1 MILKRGVLLEEKME
15 QPCADSGYVP
25 TRQVLD
31 LNVEI
36 KRVNRLR
43 LRGSLVTGLA
53 LVFVFLFSGWEA
65 SSLVRLG
72 ELCGSLLIIL
82 ALGIRLWA
90 LGSIDGNKK
99 RVLVTWGP
107 YRYVRHPLYS
117 GSVLFALGI
126 CLVLGSLTAIL
137 LLCLFLAWFYL
148 PALRTEERF
157 LAARFG
163 AEWDVYRGQTGMVM
177 PRLGTRVPKVEKS
190 FHLRRP
196 LREIGTLLL
205 LPVIAFG
212 VAALIHYLDRRYNLP
227 DWFF

>member
-1 MILKRGVLLEEKME
+1 MEEIEQWPAGSLDVL
-15 QPCADSGYVP
+15 PP
-25 TRQVLD
+25 QVLE

-36 KRVNRLR
+36 KRVNRHR
-43 LRGSLVTGLA
+43 LRGSLVAGLTF
-53 LVFVFLFSGWEA
+53 LLVFLFTDRNA
-65 SSLVRLG
+65 SSSVQLVELLG
-72 ELCGSLLIIL
+72 SFLIVV

-117 GSVLFALGI
+117 SSVLFALGI
-126 CLVLGSLTAIL
+126 CLIAGSLTAVL
-137 LLCLFLAWFYL
+137 LLCLFLIWFYL
-148 PALRTEERF
+148 PSLRTEEQF

-163 AEWDVYRGQTGMVM
+163 SEWDVYRQQTGMLV
-177 PRLGTRVPKVEKS
+177 PRMGKRVPKVEKS

-205 LPVIAFG
+205 LPVITFG
-212 VAALIHYLDRRYNLP
+212 TAALIHYLDRRYNLP